1 MKDTAISEDEVN
13 SLIPFQALTGND
25 YISSFF
31 RTGFLVSIQQQGVT
45 WELPSCTFQQVQAYI
60 CALYGNA
67 KCRSS
72 NELRADVFDKKYTQK
87 NEVIDLSL
95 LPPCESAF
103 MLHCKR
109 ANYVAKTWKSD
120 LNLIASAP
128 EIYENEWRVTGGIEW
143 VEQIFPEVVD
153 DILMDDEY
161 EETYDFDSD
170 IESVPE
176 TDMI

>member
-1 MKDTAISEDEVN
+1 M
-13 SLIPFQALTGND
+13 L
-25 YISSFF
+25 
-31 RTGFLVSIQQQGVT
+31 
-45 WELPSCTFQQVQAYI
+45 
-60 CALYGNA
+60 
-67 KCRSS
+67 
-72 NELRADVFDKKYTQK
+72 DKKYTEK
-87 NEVIDLSL
+87 NKVIDLSL
-95 LPPCESAF
+95 LPPCESAL

-120 LNLIASAP
+120 LNLIVSAP

-170 IESVPE
+170 IESVSE